1 MREQL
6 ERWQALLIER
16 MQEWNSPAEIIWLD
30 AQLTRVAWLIA
41 NKRG

>member
-6 ERWQALLIER
+6 ERWQTLLIER
-16 MQEWNSPAEIIWLD
+16 LHEWNSPAEIRWLD

-41 NKRG
+41 NTRC